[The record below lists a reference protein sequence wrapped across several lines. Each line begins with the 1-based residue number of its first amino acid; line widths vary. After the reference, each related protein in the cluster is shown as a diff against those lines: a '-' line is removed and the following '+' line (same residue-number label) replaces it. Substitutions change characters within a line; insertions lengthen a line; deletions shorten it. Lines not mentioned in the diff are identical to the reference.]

1 MSANAPRRDLLK
13 MASLASFGMGLADAQ
28 AAPANASV
36 ANMKFEAKDAI
47 RVGIIGTG
55 GRGNSHIDN
64 FGAIPQVR
72 ITALCDTIQAK
83 TEEASARL
91 VRMGKPAPALF
102 HSDDQA
108 YEKLVARDDI
118 DLVLIATPWTWHV
131 PMAVAA
137 MTQGKHVGVEVPAAR
152 TLDECWTLVNVSE
165 TTRRH
170 CLILENCCYGEPELT
185 VLLMVRDGLL
195 GELTHAACA
204 YNHDLRTVLFST
216 DGEGL
221 WRRMEN
227 EIRNGNLYPTHGLGP
242 VCNYLDVNRGDRLET
257 LVSMGSLS
265 ASLQAYRKEK
275 LPASDPRQKEDYR
288 NGDCNIS
295 LIRTARGRLI
305 ELEHNVA
312 EPQPYDRINLIAG
325 TKGIFRDYPPRIYID
340 GARSE
345 AFGPL
350 DPYKEKYTHPYWRK
364 VGELAKQL
372 GGHGGM
378 DFVMAYR
385 LTECMRN
392 GTVPDINVYD
402 AATWSAPGPLSEL
415 SVAQGSMPQQ
425 FPDFTRGVWK
435 TQPRTM
441 PV

>member
-1 MSANAPRRDLLK
+1 
-13 MASLASFGMGLADAQ
+13 MASLASFRMGLADAQ
-28 AAPANASV
+28 GPEGGPPAKVSV
-36 ANMKFEAKDAI
+36 ADMKFEPKDVI

-72 ITALCDTIQAK
+72 ITALCDTIRAK
-83 TEEASARL
+83 TEAASARL
-91 VRMGKPAPALF
+91 VGMGKPAPALF

-108 YEKLVARDDI
+108 YEKLAARDDI
-118 DLVLIATPWTWHV
+118 DLVLIATPWIWHV

-152 TLDECWTLVNVSE
+152 TLDECWTLVNVAE

-170 CLILENCCYGEPELT
+170 CMILENCCYGEPELT
-185 VLLMVRDGLL
+185 MLLMVRDGLL

-204 YNHDLRTVLFST
+204 YNHDLRSVLFST

-275 LPASDPRQKEDYR
+275 LPAGDPRQKEDYR

-312 EPQPYDRINLIAG
+312 EPQPYDRINMIAG

-340 GARSE
+340 GARGE
-345 AFGPL
+345 DFGGL

-385 LTECMRN
+385 VIECMRN

-402 AATWSAPGPLSEL
+402 AAAWSAPGPLSEM

-435 TQPRTM
+435 TQARTM

>member
-1 MSANAPRRDLLK
+1 M
-13 MASLASFGMGLADAQ
+13 
-28 AAPANASV
+28 
-36 ANMKFEAKDAI
+36 
-47 RVGIIGTG
+47 
-55 GRGNSHIDN
+55 
-64 FGAIPQVR
+64 
-72 ITALCDTIQAK
+72 
-83 TEEASARL
+83 
-91 VRMGKPAPALF
+91 
-102 HSDDQA
+102 
-108 YEKLVARDDI
+108 
-118 DLVLIATPWTWHV
+118 
-131 PMAVAA
+131 
-137 MTQGKHVGVEVPAAR
+137 
-152 TLDECWTLVNVSE
+152 
-165 TTRRH
+165 
-170 CLILENCCYGEPELT
+170 

-204 YNHDLRTVLFST
+204 YNHDLRSVLFST
-216 DGEGL
+216 NGEGL

-257 LVSMGSLS
+257 LVSMSSLS
-265 ASLQAYRKEK
+265 ASLQAYRTEK
-275 LPASDPRQKEDYR
+275 LPASDPRRKEDYR

-295 LIRTARGRLI
+295 LIRTAKGRLI

-325 TKGIFRDYPPRIYID
+325 TKGIFRDYPQRIYID

-345 AFGPL
+345 DFGTL

-402 AATWSAPGPLSEL
+402 AATWSAPGPLSEI
-415 SVAQGSMPQQ
+415 SVAQGSTPQQ

-435 TQPRTM
+435 TQARTM
-441 PV
+441 QM